1 MPASRCI
8 LRTTRALLT
17 EKRKRP
23 SSSTRRRLWGSGIW
37 EHWLTALNW
46 RDFEAGIWRYTYTD
60 GTKARAP
67 TNNRRGRRPQL
78 DASTNWTIPQGYKRR
93 EPRSR
98 SEATRTNVRGAKGDS
113 SRNTSFLYRKR
124 KHPLPRPRPGNQKP
138 TLLESSEEWNH
149 LLTLELHA
157 NTRRCDVKH
166 ITSARD
172 WDCCGNSLMVVNV
185 FNDLPIKTGL

>member
-1 MPASRCI
+1 MPASGCI

-46 RDFEAGIWRYTYTD
+46 RDFEAGILRYTYTD

-98 SEATRTNVRGAKGDS
+98 SSLEQGTRKPNARVPNLTSKARNLRRGAIKALKPRSGVS
-113 SRNTSFLYRKR
+113 TRK
-124 KHPLPRPRPGNQKP
+124 PARP
-138 TLLESSEEWNH
+138 EAEW
-149 LLTLELHA
+149 T
-157 NTRRCDVKH
+157 
-166 ITSARD
+166 I
-172 WDCCGNSLMVVNV
+172 
-185 FNDLPIKTGL
+185 

>member
-23 SSSTRRRLWGSGIW
+23 SSSTRRGSGIW

-46 RDFEAGIWRYTYTD
+46 RDFEAGIWWYTYTD

-98 SEATRTNVRGAKGDS
+98 SSLEQGTRKPNARVPNLTSKARNLRRG
-113 SRNTSFLYRKR
+113 RRIVY
-124 KHPLPRPRPGNQKP
+124 
-138 TLLESSEEWNH
+138 
-149 LLTLELHA
+149 LLTHPHGFLPM
-157 NTRRCDVKH
+157 D
-166 ITSARD
+166 
-172 WDCCGNSLMVVNV
+172 GNFFFLSKLIERNS
-185 FNDLPIKTGL
+185 

>member
-46 RDFEAGIWRYTYTD
+46 RDFEAGILRYTYTD

-98 SEATRTNVRGAKGDS
+98 SSLEQGTRKPNARVPNLKS
-113 SRNTSFLYRKR
+113 QKPPKR
-124 KHPLPRPRPGNQKP
+124 KEN
-138 TLLESSEEWNH
+138 S
-149 LLTLELHA
+149 
-157 NTRRCDVKH
+157 
-166 ITSARD
+166 ISAYPPP
-172 WDCCGNSLMVVNV
+172 W
-185 FNDLPIKTGL
+185 IKTLGKMRAYALYA